1 MSSKPSRRKRRRLKL
16 HRRTQV
22 GAAPGTLVADPSAHA
37 PQVYVMAYGP
47 DKMIECEV
55 KAQHA
60 QTIAPL
66 LNEWPVVWVN
76 VDGLADTDVIQSI
89 GRLFQLHPLA
99 LEDVVHVHQ
108 RAKLEEYGDH
118 LFVVARMPGS
128 DGRLDS
134 EQLSLFLGK
143 RFVLT
148 FQDRPGDC
156 LDPVRERIRRS
167 RGVLR
172 NHGPDYLTY
181 VLLDTTIDAYF
192 PVLEQ
197 TSERIDELEEHILA
211 VSDQRTVP
219 MIHDIKSDLLMLRR
233 AVWPHREMFNSMIR
247 ETTDLVSDETRVH
260 LRDCYDHTAQLID
273 LIEVYRE
280 VTADLRDMYL
290 SMVNQRTNEV
300 MKVLTII
307 ATVFMPLTFIVGVY
321 GMNFDPDTSPWNMPE
336 LRWYY
341 GYPAAMAICALVTI
355 GMLVYFRRKRW
366 IGAWLDRRRAAS
378 ALDRDGDR
386 V

>member
-1 MSSKPSRRKRRRLKL
+1 MRIQ
-16 HRRTQV
+16 RRTQV
-22 GAAPGTLVADPSAHA
+22 GAAPGTLVADPCAH
-37 PQVYVMAYGP
+37 PPHVYVMAYGP
-47 DKMIECEV
+47 HEFIEREITSN
-55 KAQHA
+55 HA

-66 LNEWPVVWVN
+66 LAQFPVVWVN
-76 VDGLADTDVIQSI
+76 VDGLGDTEVIQSI

-108 RAKLEEYGDH
+108 RAKLEEYGEH
-118 LFVVARMPGS
+118 LFIVARMPGS

-134 EQLSLFLGK
+134 EQLSLFLGQ

-156 LDPVRERIRRS
+156 LDSVRERIRRS

-172 NHGPDYLTY
+172 SYGPDYLTY
-181 VLLDTTIDAYF
+181 VLLDATIDAYF
-192 PVLEQ
+192 PVLELV
-197 TSERIDELEEHILA
+197 SERIDALEDHILNLSDDQT
-211 VSDQRTVP
+211 VS
-219 MIHDIKSDLLMLRR
+219 MIHDVKGDLLMLRR
-233 AVWPHREMFNSMIR
+233 AVWPHREMFNALLR
-247 ETTDLVSDETRVH
+247 ETTELVTAETRVH

-307 ATVFMPLTFIVGVY
+307 ATLFMPLTFIVGIY
-321 GMNFDPDTSPWNMPE
+321 GMNFDPDSSPWNMPE
-336 LRWYY
+336 LRWHF
-341 GYPAAMAICALVTI
+341 GYPACLAACVLVTI
-355 GMLVYFRRKRW
+355 GMLVYFRKKRW
-366 IGAWLDRRRAAS
+366 IGKWLDRRRAAQQAES
-378 ALDRDGDR
+378 GASSQE
-386 V
+386 

>member
-16 HRRTQV
+16 HRHTQV
-22 GAAPGTLVADPSAHA
+22 GAAPGTLVADPGAHA
-37 PQVYVMAYGP
+37 PRVYVMAYGP
-47 DKMIECEV
+47 DKMIESEV
-55 KAQHA
+55 KSHHA

-172 NHGPDYLTY
+172 GHGPDYLTY

-211 VSDQRTVP
+211 VSDERTVP
-219 MIHDIKSDLLMLRR
+219 MIHDLKSDLLMLRR
-233 AVWPHREMFNSMIR
+233 AVWPHREMFNAIIR

-260 LRDCYDHTAQLID
+260 LRDCYDHAMQLID
-273 LIEVYRE
+273 LIEIYRE

-307 ATVFMPLTFIVGVY
+307 ATLFMPLTFIVGVY
-321 GMNFDPDTSPWNMPE
+321 GMNFDPDSSPWNMPE

-341 GYPAAMAICALVTI
+341 GYPATMAVCVLVTI

-366 IGAWLDRRRAAS
+366 IGKWLDRRRAAS
-378 ALDRDGDR
+378 AATEGEG